1 MNTMNIKEMTKEEA
15 SAFLKNKKI
24 LCKNEKESL
33 EVQNKFLELR
43 KKLLNLDCIW
53 RSTTKMY
60 YLFFLD
66 NISVFTPIDNYNV
79 WIEDPREE
87 LKVQDLLDIQIKD
100 DSRFD
105 PKTLQPFDKVLVR
118 DCKDHNW
125 RCNLFSCILEDES
138 LPYQCVTQCWN
149 YCIPYNEVTKHLLN
163 TNKEAPEYYQV
174 WKN

>member
-1 MNTMNIKEMTKEEA
+1 MAKEEA
-15 SAFLKNKKI
+15 LEFLKNKKI

-53 RSTTKMY
+53 RTTTKMY

-87 LKVQDLLDIQIKD
+87 LSVQDLLDIQIKEEKP
-100 DSRFD
+100 RFD

-118 DCKDHNW
+118 NDKCCK
-125 RCNLFSCILEDES
+125 LGSTPF
-138 LPYQCVTQCWN
+138 
-149 YCIPYNEVTKHLLN
+149 
-163 TNKEAPEYYQV
+163 
-174 WKN
+174 